1 MILRVQGGGV
11 DENICMSLA
20 REAMVQTKPQYWQ
33 LKMYGICQ
41 YDIIFV
47 LQYSVVLTVRDL

>member
-41 YDIIFV
+41 YDWYIANMPKLYLF
-47 LQYSVVLTVRDL
+47 YSTL